1 MLLRA
6 TIPND
11 EISRQRGYIYAA
23 LVVEES
29 QVYIGQTRANHG
41 ALGRLSQHLAFNPPG
56 TLRKRVHEILGTEI
70 SGLGAVE
77 FAAVRLSDKPLFHEE
92 AQDYREA
99 VEALCMYAL
108 IDRIWAADFSVGLI
122 PRVGFSGYRKDPD
135 VMAEAERVA
144 NELLRWLESTVKSGS
159 TQT

>member
-11 EISRQRGYIYAA
+11 EISRQCGYVYAA

-29 QVYIGQTRANHG
+29 QVYIGQTRASHG

-56 TLRKRVHEILGTEI
+56 TLRKRVHEIVGAEL

-77 FAAVRLSDKPLFHEE
+77 FAAVRLSDKQLFHTE

-99 VEALCMYAL
+99 VEATCMYLL
-108 IDRIWAADFSVGLI
+108 IERVRDADFSVGII
-122 PRVGFSGYRKDPD
+122 PRVTFSGYRYDPD
-135 VMAEAERVA
+135 VVAEAERVA
-144 NELLRWLESTVKSGS
+144 SELLNWLELTV
-159 TQT
+159 